1 MVETLPQLTYGKIVG
16 RFLAAV
22 GDGTDTDLYPDEV
35 PLTGTVTFT
44 PSASTIVI
52 ATATPDPVT
61 VFPNPITATLD
72 ANGYIT
78 DPSGNRGI
86 FLIATDNPATNPT
99 NFTYN
104 VSIRVALGAG
114 APYSATS
121 KDIAVPAGSVTDLIN
136 AVSVPASGGT
146 GTGGGIGGGTGGAVA
161 SVNGKTGVVVL
172 TKADVLLGAV
182 TNTADADKPVSTA
195 QRSAL
200 NLKADLFSPTFSGTV
215 SGITPGMI
223 GLASV
228 NNTADIDKPISTA
241 TAQAIAA
248 KYTLPSTGVPE
259 SSLSAGVVTKLN
271 NVGTRVSR
279 NIFWDGTKWI
289 NEDAA
294 TITARPSTTLPVTIE
309 STKYPGA
316 PDPTWMVVGD
326 KRLRH
331 PDDLGL

>member
-35 PLTGTVTFT
+35 PLSGTVTFT

-72 ANGYIT
+72 SAGYIT

-86 FLIATDNPATNPT
+86 YLIATDNPATSPT

-104 VSIRVALGAG
+104 VSIKVALGNG

-121 KDIAVPAGSVTDLIN
+121 KDIAVAAGSITDLIN

-146 GTGGGIGGGTGGAVA
+146 GGTGGGGTGGAVA
-161 SVNGKTGVVVL
+161 SVNGKTGVVVIN
-172 TKADVLLGAV
+172 KADVGLGAV
-182 TNTADADKPVSTA
+182 TNTADTDKPVSTP
-195 QRSAL
+195 QRTAL
-200 NLKADLFSPTFSGTV
+200 NLKADTFSPTFTGTV
-215 SGITPGMI
+215 SGITPSMI

-228 NNTADIDKPISTA
+228 NNTADADKPISTA
-241 TAQAIAA
+241 QAAAIAA
-248 KYTLPSTGVPE
+248 KYTKPSTGVPE
-259 SSLSAGVVTKLN
+259 TDLSSGVVAKLN
-271 NVGTRVSR
+271 NIGNRLSR
-279 NIFWDGTKWI
+279 NVYWDGTKWV
-289 NEDAA
+289 NEDGT
-294 TITARPSTTLPVTIE
+294 TITARPSTSLPVTIY
-309 STKYPGA
+309 STKNTGVA
-316 PDPTWMVVGD
+316 DPTWMVVGD
-326 KRLRH
+326 MRVRH